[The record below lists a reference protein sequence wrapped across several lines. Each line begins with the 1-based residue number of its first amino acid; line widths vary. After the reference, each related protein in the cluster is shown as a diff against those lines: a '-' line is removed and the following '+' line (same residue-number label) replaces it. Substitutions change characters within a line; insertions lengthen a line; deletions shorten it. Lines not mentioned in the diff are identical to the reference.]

1 MKNPIITLFLL
12 AGFLAMNACKK
23 EEQKAPGN
31 PVLNTK
37 TEFASAYFGDSLQFT
52 VGVSDDARIPLST
65 LKARLY
71 YSDELVSET
80 VIRTKAEGDYTG
92 KIYIPYYADVPNGT
106 ATLKLVLQ
114 NINFTIRE
122 ETYELPLERPDY
134 PYVTLVAAD
143 DTEYRMERTG
153 LYMYTASTSFPAKVN
168 GYIKTPAYGQNGNE
182 LTFGWVENAIK
193 EGSTSNIPFSNAFSG
208 NYSITFNTLN
218 YEASPFIIAYAINQ
232 TVMDRVDDNTYQVD
246 LALNHEEPVVI
257 DGFEDLDAWW
267 IDPDYFARDASGNL
281 LFQPKAGNYRITAD
295 FNREY
300 FIVEALNGSDL
311 ATLQADGS
319 GAVWIIGEG
328 IGKPS
333 VATNAVGW
341 TTEKALCMAP
351 VADKTYQITVVA
363 GTTVTADNINFKFF
377 HQKGW
382 GGEFTNAAL
391 STTSDPIFVGDGSNG
406 RDPGNLG
413 IAEGQ
418 TLEVGATYVLTL
430 DLTGGNDQAV
440 LTVEKK

>member
-80 VIRTKAEGDYTG
+80 VIRTKTEGDYTG

-351 VADKTYQITVVA
+351 VADKVYQITVVA

-391 STTSDPIFVGDGSNG
+391 STTSDLIFVGDGSNG

-418 TLEVGATYVLTL
+418 TLEAGATYVLTL

>member
-1 MKNPIITLFLL
+1 MKTPIITLFIL

-52 VGVSDDARIPLST
+52 AGVSDDAHIPLST

-80 VIRTKAEGDYTG
+80 VIRTKTEGDYTG

-134 PYVTLVAAD
+134 PYLTLVAAD
-143 DTEYRMERTG
+143 ETEYRMERTG
-153 LYMYTASTSFPAKVN
+153 LYTYTASTNFPAKVN
-168 GYIKTPAYGQNGNE
+168 GYIKTPAVGQNGNE

-193 EGSTSNIPFSNAFSG
+193 EGSTNNIPFSNAFSG

-246 LALNHEEPVVI
+246 LALNQEEQVVI

-281 LFQPKAGNYRITAD
+281 LFQPKTGNYRITAD
-295 FNREY
+295 FNHEY
-300 FIVEALNGSDL
+300 FVVEALNGSDL

-351 VADKTYQITVVA
+351 VADKMYQITVVA

-391 STTSDPIFVGDGSNG
+391 STTSDLIFVGDGSNG

-413 IAEGQ
+413 ITEGQ
-418 TLEVGATYVLTL
+418 TLEAGATYVLTL